1 MDAGGGQRR
10 ARLRAVGRKYLRDIG
25 DCVKFG
31 VVLEV
36 TCPGCGKVRY
46 LGALD
51 LIGTTIATGTIRNW
65 TKLGEIEPK
74 LRCRGRPGAMWG
86 CGHKG
91 ATIRDLWPDDQ
102 RVPAGVPVLA
112 FLNADD
118 RERERLIRKARG

>member
-1 MDAGGGQRR
+1 M
-10 ARLRAVGRKYLRDIG
+10 GRKYLRDIG

-36 TCPGCGKVRY
+36 TCPGCGKVCY
-46 LGALD
+46 LGALE

-86 CGHKG
+86 CGYKG
-91 ATIRDLWPDDQ
+91 AKIRDLWPDEH
-102 RVPAGVPVLA
+102 RVPAGVPVIA

-118 RERERLIRKARG
+118 RERERMIRKARG